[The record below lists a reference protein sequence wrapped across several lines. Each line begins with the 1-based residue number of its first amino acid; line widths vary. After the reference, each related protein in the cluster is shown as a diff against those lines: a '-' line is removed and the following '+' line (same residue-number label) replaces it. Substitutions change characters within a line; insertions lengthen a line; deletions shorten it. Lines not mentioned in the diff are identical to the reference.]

1 MTRTVSRS
9 PVTLPLSVTPEQAAA
24 IAVALAAQP
33 DGPYAAEGRGA
44 LDQVLAVLE
53 PDPRRREALRTS
65 AQLVRLEAGRAAAV
79 GSVLEEGLAQHRVVV
94 LEYRDG
100 TGAASRREV
109 EPQLLARTADREY
122 LVAWCRRRE
131 AVRWFRLDRV
141 ASAELTAESAPRR
154 NPTTF
159 GAPPAGDPTAGEH
172 PTHPAGRALRERA
185 PDRRPRLVVLP
196 GGRA

>member
-9 PVTLPLSVTPEQAAA
+9 PVTLPLALTPEQAAA

-33 DGPYAAEGRGA
+33 EGPYAADGRSA
-44 LDQVLAVLE
+44 LEQVLAALE

-65 AQLVRLEAGRAAAV
+65 TLLVRVEAERAAAV
-79 GSVLEEGLAQHRVVV
+79 QSVVEQGLTQRKVLVVH
-94 LEYRDG
+94 YRDG
-100 TGAASRREV
+100 KGEASRREV

-122 LVAWCRRRE
+122 LVAWCRERG

-141 ASAELTAESAPRR
+141 ESAELTAESAPRR
-154 NPTTF
+154 DPASF
-159 GAPPAGDPTAGEH
+159 GAPPADRTAGEH
-172 PTHPAGRALRERA
+172 PTHPAGRALRGRA
-185 PDRRPRLVVLP
+185 SQQRPTLVVLP